1 MYEGKTLPVC
11 CNSEKVEIMATFA
24 QAIEAA
30 NAILTGDNAVHS
42 VEIEFITSAGHKMR
56 AVWNGLKFLSI
67 VKID

>member
-1 MYEGKTLPVC
+1 
-11 CNSEKVEIMATFA
+11 MATFA

-30 NAILTGDNAVHS
+30 NAILTSDEAVHS

-56 AVWNGLKFLSI
+56 AVWNGLKILSI